1 MRTDSRI
8 YRCLSICMIW
18 LLATSMSS
26 NADTLLSIT
35 INDNDDARIT
45 LTDEDLL
52 ALPQVTIETSTPWD
66 EEAIT
71 FSGPTLK
78 ALLTQNNIFEGELN
92 LYALNRY
99 QIQIPWEYIE
109 DTSPII
115 ANRMNGSPF
124 SRRER
129 GPLWIIFPFDADER
143 YQSYEVSAM
152 SIWQLI
158 SMEIDTKP

>member
-1 MRTDSRI
+1 MRKNSRI
-8 YRCLSICMIW
+8 FMYLIIYVTWLLSIS
-18 LLATSMSS
+18 A

-35 INDNDDARIT
+35 INDHARIT
-45 LTDEDLL
+45 VTDEDLL
-52 ALPQVTIETSTPWD
+52 DLPQVTIETSTPWD
-66 EEAIT
+66 EEVIT

-78 ALLTQNNIFEGELN
+78 ALLTRYNITEGELN
-92 LYALNRY
+92 LYASNRY
-99 QIQIPWEYIE
+99 QIQIPWDYIE

-124 SRRER
+124 SRRQR
-129 GPLWIIFPFDADER
+129 GPLWLIFPFDSDDR
-143 YQSYEVSAM
+143 YRSYEVSAM

>member
-1 MRTDSRI
+1 
-8 YRCLSICMIW
+8 MIW

-35 INDNDDARIT
+35 INVNDDARIT

-66 EEAIT
+66 KEAIT

-92 LYALNRY
+92 LYASNRY

-129 GPLWIIFPFDADER
+129 GPLWLIFPFDSDDR
-143 YQSYEVSAM
+143 YRGYEVSAM

-158 SMEIDTKP
+158 SIEIDTKP

>member
-1 MRTDSRI
+1 MRTNSRI
-8 YRCLSICMIW
+8 YRCLSICMVW
-18 LLATSMSS
+18 LWATSMSS

-35 INDNDDARIT
+35 ISDNDDASIN

-52 ALPQVTIETSTPWD
+52 ALPQMTIETSTPWD
-66 EEAIT
+66 EKAIT

-92 LYALNRY
+92 LYASNRY

-129 GPLWIIFPFDADER
+129 GPLWIIFPFDSDAR
-143 YQSYEVSAM
+143 YQTYEVSAM

-158 SMEIDTKP
+158 SIEIDTKS

>member
-1 MRTDSRI
+1 M
-8 YRCLSICMIW
+8 YLSIYVTW
-18 LLATSMSS
+18 LLSTSISA

-35 INDNDDARIT
+35 INDHARIT
-45 LTDEDLL
+45 LTEEDLL

-66 EEAIT
+66 EEEIT

-78 ALLTQNNIFEGELN
+78 ALLTRYNITEGELN
-92 LYALNRY
+92 LYASNRY
-99 QIQIPWEYIE
+99 QIQVPWDYIE
-109 DTSPII
+109 DTTPII

-124 SRRER
+124 SRRQR
-129 GPLWIIFPFDADER
+129 GPLWLIFPFDSDDR

>member
-1 MRTDSRI
+1 MRKNSRTFM
-8 YRCLSICMIW
+8 YLSIYVTW
-18 LLATSMSS
+18 LLSTSISA

-35 INDNDDARIT
+35 INDHARIT
-45 LTDEDLL
+45 LTEEDLL

-66 EEAIT
+66 EEVIT

-78 ALLTQNNIFEGELN
+78 ALLTRYNITEGELN
-92 LYALNRY
+92 LYASNRY
-99 QIQIPWEYIE
+99 QIQVPWDYIE
-109 DTSPII
+109 DTTPII

-124 SRRER
+124 SRRQR
-129 GPLWIIFPFDADER
+129 GPLWLIFPFDSDDR
-143 YQSYEVSAM
+143 YRSYEVSAM

>member
-1 MRTDSRI
+1 MRKNSRTFM
-8 YRCLSICMIW
+8 YLSIYVTW
-18 LLATSMSS
+18 LLSTSISA

-35 INDNDDARIT
+35 INDHARIT
-45 LTDEDLL
+45 LTEEDLL

-66 EEAIT
+66 EEEIT

-78 ALLTQNNIFEGELN
+78 ALLTRYNITEGELN
-92 LYALNRY
+92 LYASNRY
-99 QIQIPWEYIE
+99 QIQVPWDYIE
-109 DTSPII
+109 DSSPII

-124 SRRER
+124 SRRQR
-129 GPLWIIFPFDADER
+129 GPLWLIFPFDSDDR
-143 YQSYEVSAM
+143 YRSYEVSAM